1 MAAGSQLIIDK
12 DGIRLTTPQRFK
24 VHAGQHIFQQG
35 ENVKAEVPLL
45 PIALDRALWSNKWDL
60 YDLFYPADFSKIKY
74 KLINKNNNTYITGT
88 LDQHGR
94 TARINHDQSQEYA
107 LLIGPDLDWSVSIDD
122 GQTAQIFE
130 HSCSDHLQHEQE
142 YE

>member
-12 DGIRLTTPQRFK
+12 DGIHLTTPQQFK

-35 ENVKAEVPLL
+35 ENIKAKVPIL
-45 PIALDRALWSNKWDL
+45 PIASDIALWSNKWDV
-60 YDLFYPADFSKIKY
+60 YELFYPADFSTIKY
-74 KLINKNNNTYITGT
+74 KLINKNNNTYSTGT

-107 LLIGPDLDWSVSIDD
+107 LLIGPDRDWSVSIDD

-130 HSCSDHLQHEQE
+130 HQCTAHFHHEQE
-142 YE
+142 Y